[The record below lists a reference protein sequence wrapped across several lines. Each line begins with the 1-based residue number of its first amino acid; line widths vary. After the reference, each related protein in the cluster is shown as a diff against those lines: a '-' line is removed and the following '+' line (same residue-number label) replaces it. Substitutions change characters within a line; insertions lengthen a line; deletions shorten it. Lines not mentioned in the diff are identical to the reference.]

1 MEYEI
6 RATPDGDV
14 VIRITDSKPQI
25 LIRMSA
31 VQADQM
37 SRVLGTVS
45 GHAILNLAMHRI
57 RNRNRSIHESDQ
69 A

>member
-14 VIRITDSKPQI
+14 TIRITDSKPQI

-37 SRVLGTVS
+37 SRVLGKVS
-45 GHAILNLAMHRI
+45 GYAIFNLALNRMH
-57 RNRNRSIHESDQ
+57 NQETQ
-69 A
+69 